1 MIHPLTNQG
10 LAKKEDW
17 LDIFDQAGV
26 SVLEINDK
34 LSFRLVQ
41 FILKF

>member
-10 LAKKEDW
+10 LARKEDW
-17 LDIFDQAGV
+17 LDIFQKAGV
-26 SVLEINDK
+26 EVLETNDK

-41 FILKF
+41 VYIKF